1 MTGGEVLS
9 FILPQ
14 MDDPIQITFLAI
26 ILVLMIGTMMSA
38 HMTARTA
45 SWEKKWNRGTPDD
58 SSDDLDIEHGSVTDL
73 WHAVATAP
81 EKIAEIMPG
90 MLLVIG
96 LLGTFLGLGL
106 ALNKASAI
114 LGQAEAMSAGSAADS
129 MAHLMGLLQGLGTK
143 FKTSTWGITGFIL
156 LKIWS
161 EGTRFEEK
169 RLTWVI
175 SKVKY
180 ELEGRKRQEIAEEA
194 KKREALHA
202 EIAMAATCVVTGL
215 VEQVGKMLVLEK
227 GQHLQL
233 IQRFDKLNKGQGEAL
248 LELRANRETM
258 TQFSARMLDVVES
271 MAAGAQR
278 MQEGADRIGAAADRM
293 AQGADGVGEAAIG
306 LVGAVNEF
314 QTQFRDVLND
324 VRNDLGAAIK
334 DMSAQ
339 AAVTLEK
346 GSAQL
351 SDATR
356 EISVALGVLSADVK
370 NTMNEVKNSIGN
382 ALEIQRK
389 ASAEFTLSSRALN
402 ENIEAT
408 TGIVGKLARPIEDGL
423 RAVSDSG
430 QRMRSIGRSLDNS
443 LDAMQRVVAS
453 LDPLSEAL
461 KPLASSH
468 ERQQE
473 LISALSPLHILP
485 SNQQELIHQLRGLR
499 SDLTTLPAP
508 KAENHVEV

>member
-1 MTGGEVLS
+1 MTGGEVMS

-14 MDDPIQITFLAI
+14 MDDPIQITFLLI
-26 ILVLMIGTMMSA
+26 ILVLMIGTMVSA
-38 HMTARTA
+38 HLTARTV

-114 LGQAEAMSAGSAADS
+114 LGQAEAMSAGAAADS
-129 MAHLMGLLQGLGTK
+129 MSHLMGLLQGLGTK
-143 FKTSTWGITGFIL
+143 FKTSTWGITGFVL

-175 SKVKY
+175 SKVKT

-202 EIAMAATCVVTGL
+202 EISAVATHVVAGL
-215 VEQVGKMLVLEK
+215 AEQVGKMLVLEK
-227 GQHLQL
+227 GQHQQL
-233 IQRFDKLNKGQGEAL
+233 IQRFDNLNKGQGEL
-248 LELRANRETM
+248 LVELRANRDAM
-258 TQFSARMLDVVES
+258 AQFSAGMLNVVEN
-271 MAAGAQR
+271 MATGAQR
-278 MQEGADRIGAAADRM
+278 MVEGADRIGAAADRM
-293 AQGADGVGEAAIG
+293 AQGADKVGEAANG
-306 LVGAVNEF
+306 LVGAVDEF
-314 QTQFRDVLND
+314 QTQFTDVLND

-346 GSAQL
+346 GSTQL

-356 EISVALGVLSADVK
+356 EISAALGVLSADVK
-370 NTMNEVKNSIGN
+370 NTMNEVKDSIGD
-382 ALEIQRK
+382 ALKIQRR
-389 ASAEFTLSSRALN
+389 ASEEFTLSSRALN

-430 QRMRSIGRSLDNS
+430 QHMRSVGRSLDGS
-443 LDAMQRVVAS
+443 LGAMQRVVES
-453 LDPLSEAL
+453 LEPLSEAL

-468 ERQQE
+468 EYQQE
-473 LISALSPLHILP
+473 LISALSPLHQLQDK
-485 SNQQELIHQLRGLR
+485 QQELIKELRGLR
-499 SDLTTLPAP
+499 SDLITPPVP
-508 KAENHVEV
+508 KTENLAEA